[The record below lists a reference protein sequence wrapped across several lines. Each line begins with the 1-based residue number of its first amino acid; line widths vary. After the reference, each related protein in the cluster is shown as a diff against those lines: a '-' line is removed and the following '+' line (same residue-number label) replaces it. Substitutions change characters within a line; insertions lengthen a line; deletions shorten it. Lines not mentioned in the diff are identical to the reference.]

1 MGSNQSISGPP
12 CKWFFQITFSVL
24 KIIKKIGRF
33 LDFLR
38 FYPTICALIRPV
50 LKKNNFRTSK
60 ISWKIT
66 KILKTLSEN
75 KHQVILY
82 LYPYLFSQYSVTLF
96 TFCAVPIVKT
106 IHNFIT
112 LGNCSCKGWRL
123 STIMV
128 IKYMDRRNKS
138 AFEAEKH
145 NWTARM
151 TRFTQ

>member
-1 MGSNQSISGPP
+1 MIFSDYFFSTKNHQKNWTFS
-12 CKWFFQITFSVL
+12 WFFEILSHYMCISKTSS
-24 KIIKKIGRF
+24 
-33 LDFLR
+33 
-38 FYPTICALIRPV
+38 
-50 LKKNNFRTSK
+50 KKNDFRTSR

>member
-1 MGSNQSISGPP
+1 MITLGTSWGCWKHPFGIPGAKKSSKKLDVLLIFEILSQYICIS
-12 CKWFFQITFSVL
+12 KTSSEKF
-24 KIIKKIGRF
+24 
-33 LDFLR
+33 
-38 FYPTICALIRPV
+38 
-50 LKKNNFRTSK
+50 NFRT
-60 ISWKIT
+60 IRICWKII
-66 KILKTLSEN
+66 KILKTLSDN
-75 KHQVILY
+75 KHRVILY